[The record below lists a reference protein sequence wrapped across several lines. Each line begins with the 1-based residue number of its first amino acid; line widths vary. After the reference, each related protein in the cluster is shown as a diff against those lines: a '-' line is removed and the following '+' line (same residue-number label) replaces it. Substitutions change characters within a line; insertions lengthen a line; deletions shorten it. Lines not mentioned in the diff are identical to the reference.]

1 MDVIVPPIPEAYDE
15 YRATLQ
21 AFISAHKPALTWK
34 QRTGVRVPDSA
45 ADIALL
51 RRYVRDLHEAGYRLD
66 RFSVSSERG
75 DPHEQ
80 RILEQELGAAG
91 VPYILGNPLVA
102 GALRYF
108 GTDEQRAA
116 YFPPMARGEHI
127 WTQLFSEPD
136 AGSDL
141 TSLQTRATMVDDE
154 YVVVGQKVWSTWA
167 QWADYGYLLARTE
180 PVEGAGGITA
190 FILDM
195 RSPGVDVR
203 PLREMTGTTDFN
215 EVFFD
220 EVRIPA
226 ANIIGAPGEGW
237 RVAGASLAEE
247 RTGVGSAG
255 GGGGNDPGQRL
266 VRLARRTRRQGRPAI
281 EDGAVRQQIGD
292 LAARS
297 RIQRHLGQRIATKAM
312 RGQITPA
319 DAPIAKIWFSELN
332 LQTTEAALALLC
344 PRSMAVEGD
353 ELAEED
359 GRWQDAFLYARAW
372 TIAGGSNEI
381 MRNLIAERGL
391 GLPREPRGQ
400 AQSESPSPS

>member
-1 MDVIVPPIPEAYDE
+1 MDVIVPPIPDSYDD
-15 YRATLQ
+15 YRATLR
-21 AFISAHKPALTWK
+21 AFLVDHKPALAWK
-34 QRTGVRVPDSA
+34 QRTGVRVPDRVE
-45 ADIALL
+45 DVDLL
-51 RRYVRDLHEAGYRLD
+51 RDYVRAIYDAGYVLA
-66 RFSVSSERG
+66 RFSAEPG

-91 VPYILGNPLVA
+91 VPHVLGNPLVA
-102 GALRYF
+102 GALKHF
-108 GTDEQRAA
+108 GTDEQRAEHL
-116 YFPPMARGEHI
+116 PPMARGDHI

-141 TSLQTRATMVDDE
+141 TSLQTRAQRDGDA

-167 QWADYGYLLARTE
+167 QWSDYGYLLARTE
-180 PVEGAGGITA
+180 PVDGPAGISA

-220 EVRIPA
+220 EVRVPA
-226 ANIIGAPGEGW
+226 ANMIGAPGEGW

-247 RTGVGSAG
+247 RSGVGSG
-255 GGGGNDPGQRL
+255 GGADPVLRL
-266 VRLARRTRRQGRPAI
+266 VDVARRHTRGGRPAI
-281 EDGAVRQQIGD
+281 DDGAVRQQIGAF
-292 LAARS
+292 AARA
-297 RIQRHLGQRIATKAM
+297 RIQRHLGQRVATKAA

-319 DAPIAKIWFSELN
+319 DAPLSKIWFSELN
-332 LQTTEAALALLC
+332 LEMAEAALAFQGA
-344 PRSMAVEGD
+344 RSMAGEGD
-353 ELAEED
+353 VLSFED

-400 AQSESPSPS
+400 S

>member
-1 MDVIVPPIPEAYDE
+1 
-15 YRATLQ
+15 
-21 AFISAHKPALTWK
+21 
-34 QRTGVRVPDSA
+34 
-45 ADIALL
+45 
-51 RRYVRDLHEAGYRLD
+51 
-66 RFSVSSERG
+66 
-75 DPHEQ
+75 
-80 RILEQELGAAG
+80 
-91 VPYILGNPLVA
+91 
-102 GALRYF
+102 
-108 GTDEQRAA
+108 
-116 YFPPMARGEHI
+116 MARGDHI

-141 TSLQTRATMVDDE
+141 TSLQTRAQRDGDA

-180 PVEGAGGITA
+180 PVDGPAGISA

-226 ANIIGAPGEGW
+226 ANMIGGPGEGW

-247 RTGVGSAG
+247 RSGVG
-255 GGGGNDPGQRL
+255 GGGGDPVARL
-266 VRLARRTRRQGRPAI
+266 VDVARHHNRGGLPALR
-281 EDGAVRQQIGD
+281 DGAVRQQIGAF
-292 LAARS
+292 AARA
-297 RIQRHLGQRIATKAM
+297 RIQRHLGQRVATKAA
-312 RGQITPA
+312 RGEISPA
-319 DAPIAKIWFSELN
+319 DAPLSKIWFSELN
-332 LQTTEAALALLC
+332 LEMAEAALALQGA
-344 PRSMAVEGD
+344 RSMASEGD
-353 ELAEED
+353 QLSFED

-400 AQSESPSPS
+400 S

>member
-1 MDVIVPPIPEAYDE
+1 VNVTVPPIPDTYDD
-15 YRATLQ
+15 YRTTLRSFL
-21 AFISAHKPALTWK
+21 ADHKPTLAWK
-34 QRTGVRVPDSA
+34 QRTGLRVPDSA
-45 ADIALL
+45 DDVELL
-51 RRYVRDLHEAGYRLD
+51 RAYVRAIYDAGYVLA
-66 RFSVSSERG
+66 RFSTQPN

-80 RILEQELGAAG
+80 RILEQELASAG
-91 VPYILGNPLVA
+91 VPHVLGNPLVA
-102 GALRYF
+102 GALKHF
-108 GTDEQRAA
+108 GTDDQRAS
-116 YFPPMARGEHI
+116 YLPPMARGDHI

-141 TSLQTRATMVDDE
+141 TSLQTRAQRDGDT

-167 QWADYGYLLARTE
+167 QWSDYGYLLARTE
-180 PVEGAGGITA
+180 PVDGPAGISA

-195 RSPGVDVR
+195 RSPGVEVR

-220 EVRIPA
+220 EVRIPT
-226 ANIIGAPGEGW
+226 ANMVGEPGEGW

-247 RTGVGSAG
+247 RSGVG
-255 GGGGNDPGQRL
+255 GGGGGTDPVLRL
-266 VRLARRTRRQGRPAI
+266 IDVARRHSRGGRPAI
-281 EDGAVRQQIGD
+281 DDDAVRQQIGAF
-292 LAARS
+292 AARA
-297 RIQRHLGQRIATKAM
+297 RIQRHLGQRMATKVA

-319 DAPIAKIWFSELN
+319 DAPLSKIWFSELN
-332 LQTTEAALALLC
+332 LEMTEAALALQGT
-344 PRSMAVEGD
+344 RSMASEGD
-353 ELAEED
+353 ELSFED

-400 AQSESPSPS
+400 S

>member
-1 MDVIVPPIPEAYDE
+1 MDVLVHPLPDGYDE
-15 YRATLQ
+15 YRATLK
-21 AFISAHKPALTWK
+21 AFIAEHKPALAWK

-45 ADIALL
+45 DDIELL
-51 RRYVRDLHEAGYRLD
+51 RAYVRDLYDAGYRLD
-66 RFSVSSERG
+66 RFSTERG

-80 RILEQELGAAG
+80 RVLERELGAAG
-91 VPYILGNPLVA
+91 VPHVLGNPLIA
-102 GALRYF
+102 GALKHF
-108 GTDEQRAA
+108 GTDDQRAT
-116 YFPPMARGEHI
+116 YYPPMARGDHI

-141 TSLQTRATMVDDE
+141 TSLQTRAARVGDE
-154 YVVVGQKVWSTWA
+154 YVVDGQKVWSTWA

-195 RSPGVDVR
+195 HSPGVEVR

-215 EVFFD
+215 EVFLD

-226 ANIIGAPGEGW
+226 ANVIGAPGEGW

-255 GGGGNDPGQRL
+255 GGIDPAQRL
-266 VRLARRTRRQGRPAI
+266 VQLARRSRRLGRPAI

-297 RIQRHLGQRIATKAM
+297 RIQRHLGQRMATKAM
-312 RGQITPA
+312 KGQITPA

-332 LQTTEAALALLC
+332 LATTEAALALLGT
-344 PRSMAVEGD
+344 RSMVTEGD

-381 MRNLIAERGL
+381 MRNVIAERGL

-400 AQSESPSPS
+400 SQS

>member
-1 MDVIVPPIPEAYDE
+1 MDVIVPPIPDTYDE
-15 YRATLQ
+15 YRATLR
-21 AFISAHKPALTWK
+21 AFLADHKPTLTWK
-34 QRTGVRVPDSA
+34 QRTGLRVPDR
-45 ADIALL
+45 ADDVDRL
-51 RRYVRDLHEAGYRLD
+51 RAYVRVIYDAGYVLA
-66 RFSVSSERG
+66 RFSAEPG

-80 RILEQELGAAG
+80 RILEQELAAAG
-91 VPYILGNPLVA
+91 VPHVLGNPLVA
-102 GALRYF
+102 GALRHF

-116 YFPPMARGEHI
+116 HLPPMARGDHI

-141 TSLQTRATMVDDE
+141 TSLQTRAQRDGDT

-167 QWADYGYLLARTE
+167 QWSDYGYLLARTE
-180 PVEGAGGITA
+180 PVDGPAGISA

-195 RSPGVDVR
+195 RSHGVDVR

-226 ANIIGAPGEGW
+226 ANMIGGPGEGW

-247 RTGVGSAG
+247 RSGVG
-255 GGGGNDPGQRL
+255 GGGGVDPVARL
-266 VRLARRTRRQGRPAI
+266 IDVARRNTRGGRPAVG
-281 EDGAVRQQIGD
+281 DGAVRQQIGA

-297 RIQRHLGQRIATKAM
+297 RIQRHLGQRMATKAA
-312 RGQITPA
+312 RGQITAA
-319 DAPIAKIWFSELN
+319 DAPMSKIWFSELN
-332 LQTTEAALALLC
+332 LEMTEAGLAIQGA
-344 PRSMAVEGD
+344 RSMASEGD
-353 ELAEED
+353 ELSFED

-400 AQSESPSPS
+400 S

>member
-1 MDVIVPPIPEAYDE
+1 MDVNVPPIPQTYDAYR
-15 YRATLQ
+15 RALRD
-21 AFISAHKPALTWK
+21 FIAEHKPALEWK
-34 QRTGVRVPDSA
+34 QRTGLRVPDRA
-45 ADIALL
+45 RDVELL
-51 RRYVRDLHEAGYRLD
+51 RTYVRALYDAGYVLD
-66 RFSVSSERG
+66 RFSAHSG

-91 VPYILGNPLVA
+91 VPHVLGNPLVS
-102 GALRYF
+102 GALRHF
-108 GTDEQRAA
+108 GTDQQRAA
-116 YFPPMARGEHI
+116 HLPPMARGDHI

-141 TSLQTRATMVDDE
+141 TSLQTRATRDGDD

-167 QWADYGYLLARTE
+167 QWSDYGYLLARSE
-180 PVEGAGGITA
+180 PVEGPAGITA

-220 EVRIPA
+220 EVRIPV
-226 ANIIGAPGEGW
+226 ANVIGAPGEGW

-247 RTGVGSAG
+247 RSAVG
-255 GGGGNDPGQRL
+255 GGGGADPLQRL
-266 VRLARRTRRQGRPAI
+266 VDLARQHRRRGQPAI
-281 EDGAVRQQIGD
+281 RDGAVRQQLGD
-292 LAARS
+292 LAARA
-297 RIQRHLGQRIATKAM
+297 RIQRHLGQTVATRAA
-312 RGQITPA
+312 RGQMTAA
-319 DAPIAKIWFSELN
+319 DAPLTKIWFSELN
-332 LQTTEAALALLC
+332 LEMAEAALALQGA
-344 PRSMAVEGD
+344 RSMAVEGD
-353 ELAEED
+353 ELSVDD

-391 GLPREPRGQ
+391 GLPREPRG
-400 AQSESPSPS
+400 SW